1 MKTWRMTIPIM
12 DVVNIINSD
21 PAIVMYALPI
31 LLRIIIEPVI
41 VGIEHAKIKA
51 PIRIKWPTIVKA
63 END

>member
-1 MKTWRMTIPIM
+1 M

-21 PAIVMYALPI
+21 PAIVMQALPI
-31 LLRIIIEPVI
+31 LFRIIIEPVM